1 MTTVYGIQYNPDFNS
16 TEESSRL
23 ALQRLNV
30 ARDVKR
36 NAFTAQ
42 RQSPGNS
49 QQPQGGFDPLRLE
62 CQRLVDQHNSHVE
75 QPKPSRE
82 DFARSLAVRAGIKPE
97 DRAEGVLVKTDQFGN
112 YHLYYGGVSQQDGE
126 ASRPDGLGHGHAVV
140 YRNGKVAYNRP
151 PFTDN
156 SPEYYTDDASK
167 EAYERS
173 IGNSGGWGKA
183 HHGYDINDRA
193 ITFSLG
199 WGSKKGQYLTVR
211 GHVDKSAFFKEKKYI
226 HHWSRFRSPHYDL
239 LADQIRREQ

>member
-82 DFARSLAVRAGIKPE
+82 DFARSLAVRAGIKSE

-126 ASRPDGLGHGHAVV
+126 ASRPDGLG
-140 YRNGKVAYNRP
+140 Y
-151 PFTDN
+151 
-156 SPEYYTDDASK
+156 
-167 EAYERS
+167 
-173 IGNSGGWGKA
+173 
-183 HHGYDINDRA
+183 
-193 ITFSLG
+193 
-199 WGSKKGQYLTVR
+199 
-211 GHVDKSAFFKEKKYI
+211 
-226 HHWSRFRSPHYDL
+226 
-239 LADQIRREQ
+239 

>member
-1 MTTVYGIQYNPDFNS
+1 MYGIQYNPDFNS
-16 TEESSRL
+16 TGESSRL

-30 ARDVKR
+30 ARDGKR
-36 NAFTAQ
+36 TAMTR
-42 RQSPGNS
+42 RQPSGNS
-49 QQPQGGFDPLRLE
+49 QLPQESFDPLKLE
-62 CQRLVDQHNSHVE
+62 CQRLVDQHNSRIE

-82 DFARSLAVRAGIKPE
+82 DFARSLADHAGIKPE
-97 DRAEGVLVKTDQFGN
+97 DRAEGVLVKTDRFGN
-112 YHLYYGGVSQQDGE
+112 YHLYYGGV
-126 ASRPDGLGHGHAVV
+126 ANPDGLGHGHSVI

-173 IGNSGGWGKA
+173 RGNPGGWGKA

-239 LADQIRREQ
+239 LADQIR